1 MKLYENG
8 KTRIWRLNRF
18 SERRVTIKREM
29 TGFITKMI
37 KFSFSGHEKFHCRQ
51 FWLKKGYDFLT
62 AGKNFSDD
70 DAVVALGVG
79 RNMANSIR
87 YWMKVF
93 DLVN

>member
-1 MKLYENG
+1 
-8 KTRIWRLNRF
+8 
-18 SERRVTIKREM
+18 
-29 TGFITKMI
+29 MI

-93 DLVN
+93 DLVD